1 MKVKDLPIDD
11 RPREKLELYGAQN
24 LSDVDLIAILI
35 RSGMKNK
42 SAVSLA
48 REIIKEAGDLKS
60 IMKMSQDE
68 LHSKF
73 KGIGKTKAITL
84 MAAFEI
90 AKRIAKSDLKEKQI
104 KIESPKDVFDIFNQ
118 ELSHLDVEKFYLLIL
133 NSSNYVKKKIEISS
147 GTLNASLI
155 SPREI
160 FKPAIDSKAA
170 NIILVHNHPSGNVEP
185 SREDINV
192 TKQIV
197 EAGKIL
203 EIPVLD
209 HIIIANNQFTSFVER
224 KLL

>member
-1 MKVKDLPIDD
+1 
-11 RPREKLELYGAQN
+11 
-24 LSDVDLIAILI
+24 
-35 RSGMKNK
+35 MKNK

-170 NIILVHNHPSGNVEP
+170 NIILVHNHPSGNLEP

-203 EIPVLD
+203 EIHVLD